1 MAEAAAEEGRVV
13 AGTTGPAA
21 TDPGGGLA
29 TRPDPDD
36 PALWEEGSY
45 VEHDGERFRVAD
57 GMGAWPLLQ
66 YAKVASMGA
75 DSDTLDGM
83 VAVFDLAKDAID
95 ARDFRRFGEHCNS
108 HKLGG
113 EAVMLL
119 VWQAVD
125 RAGTRPTGS
134 PSASPGGPAN
144 TSPNLS
150 ATSTRPASSPSTPE
164 NGNGNGIL
172 QRENFPTEEG
182 WTVYLESLNYAER
195 KRALGIVPI
204 DADIEAFDGAGR

>member
-13 AGTTGPAA
+13 AGTTGPA
-21 TDPGGGLA
+21 TNPGGELA

-144 TSPNLS
+144 TSPSSS

-164 NGNGNGIL
+164 NGNGSRVM
-172 QRENFPTEEG
+172 QREDFPTEDA
-182 WTVYLESLNYAER
+182 WRVYLESLNYAER
-195 KRALGIVPI
+195 KRALGIVPL
-204 DADIEAFDGAGR
+204 DADLDALDGVGR